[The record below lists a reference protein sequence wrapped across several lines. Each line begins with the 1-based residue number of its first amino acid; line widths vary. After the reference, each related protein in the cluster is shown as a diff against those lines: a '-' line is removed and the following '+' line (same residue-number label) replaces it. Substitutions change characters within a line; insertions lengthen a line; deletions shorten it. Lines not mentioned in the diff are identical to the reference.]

1 VTTADASRIVW
12 FLGLQQILHFPRF
25 SLAPSIVSRPGRR
38 LAAYTSDTAPSGGS
52 EFRPGPTAA
61 SGTRHFR
68 QDAFAKRNPSIGPS
82 RGAEAT
88 MFRRSVTEAMT
99 PRLSNIAS
107 RQARLKLTPIAV
119 RGGTFE
125 THIGVRPAAD
135 GERLGPQKRHLPIV
149 SFVHAS
155 SGSRKSTALA
165 PSLSRSDVQHF
176 PEPERD
182 QPQRRTVAGADDVFR
197 RQRRLFANEQPQS
210 TQRVA
215 GDQTP
220 WFPDREAT
228 AASEPQR
235 RKSGVSTIHIDGS
248 ALGRWTVQHLE
259 RALSK
264 PTTGMTGVDP
274 RAAVPR
280 SRVAPF

>member
-1 VTTADASRIVW
+1 M
-12 FLGLQQILHFPRF
+12 F
-25 SLAPSIVSRPGRR
+25 S
-38 LAAYTSDTAPSGGS
+38 
-52 EFRPGPTAA
+52 
-61 SGTRHFR
+61 
-68 QDAFAKRNPSIGPS
+68 
-82 RGAEAT
+82 
-88 MFRRSVTEAMT
+88 RSVTEAMT
-99 PRLSNIAS
+99 PRLANIAS
-107 RQARLKLTPIAV
+107 RQSRLKLTPIAV

-220 WFPDREAT
+220 WSPDREAT

>member
-1 VTTADASRIVW
+1 MH
-12 FLGLQQILHFPRF
+12 LGN
-25 SLAPSIVSRPGRR
+25 R
-38 LAAYTSDTAPSGGS
+38 LIA
-52 EFRPGPTAA
+52 
-61 SGTRHFR
+61 
-68 QDAFAKRNPSIGPS
+68 PS

-88 MFRRSVTEAMT
+88 MFNRSVTEAMT
-99 PRLSNIAS
+99 SRLSNIAS

-135 GERLGPQKRHLPIV
+135 GERLGAQKRHLPIV

-155 SGSRKSTALA
+155 YGSGKSTALA
-165 PSLSRSDVQHF
+165 PSFSRSDIQHF
-176 PEPERD
+176 PESGRD
-182 QPQRRTVAGADDVFR
+182 QPQRRTVAGTDGVFR
-197 RQRRLFANEQPQS
+197 RQGLFLANEQPQS

-220 WFPDREAT
+220 WSPDREAT

-264 PTTGMTGVDP
+264 PATGMTGVDP